1 VSADVIAHLLDEM
14 EEYYGTFDYFPLYQL
29 GWHLND
35 RPRSAEEKHH
45 LAKQAF
51 DEFATRHRIKVV
63 WVPWPTDLTKA
74 VSLEPGTPLDFD
86 LDPDS
91 PLDQLMQVLV
101 PIDHAVST

>member
-1 VSADVIAHLLDEM
+1 MSADIVTELLDEM
-14 EEYYGTFDYFPLYQL
+14 EEYYGAFDYFPLYQL

-35 RPRSAEEKHH
+35 RPRTHEEKHE

-51 DEFATRHRIKVV
+51 DVFASRHRVQVV

-74 VSLEPGTPLDFD
+74 VPLEPGTSLEFD

-91 PLDQLMQVLV
+91 PLDRMMQVLV
-101 PIDHAVST
+101 PRITP